1 MSTEISTSRKVAW
14 LQLSSTFNFRS
25 VGYISRKALPNL
37 QPSFKAQRSSVNRK
51 VLWNRLPQSLFV
63 IRFVICLT
71 WWKGTGSKVTE
82 NGSSATCHRPLQK
95 AIPLE
100 VVAEQQDGIL
110 GNGETHSERRKL
122 VRKTAVEGRGINI
135 VDKSTGREC

>member
-1 MSTEISTSRKVAW
+1 M
-14 LQLSSTFNFRS
+14 
-25 VGYISRKALPNL
+25 
-37 QPSFKAQRSSVNRK
+37 
-51 VLWNRLPQSLFV
+51 
-63 IRFVICLT
+63 
-71 WWKGTGSKVTE
+71 GSKVTE

-122 VRKTAVEGRGINI
+122 VRKTAVEGRGIKI